1 MNSKPYCME
10 VMSVL
15 KKAISSSFFLCAL
28 IVVGFCAPAAATDVP
43 EWLRNLARQPA
54 KTYADD
60 VNAVVLLDEHIT
72 TVKDNGDL
80 VKRARRAIRILRPEG
95 RDEAVYW
102 AQYNGDSKVNY
113 LRGWSIT
120 SKGQEYETK
129 SSDVSEHS
137 ISSYEVYSDAKIKAL
152 RVPGAEVGT
161 VVGFEYEQQERPYIF
176 QDSWMFQHSE
186 PVEQAHY
193 ELRLASGWRFK
204 SDWMNHKEVKP
215 TEENGAVQWQLSDI
229 PRIEDEPHMPPTRGL
244 AGGVVFTFFNE
255 KNPAKSYRNWS
266 ELGTWFTQL
275 SSSVR
280 DASPGLSQ
288 KVLELAPSNQPLM
301 QRIKALAS
309 FAQHD
314 VRYVAIEVGVGGYR
328 PHTAAD
334 VFNHRYGDCKD
345 KATVL
350 SSMLAQIGVKSY
362 YIIVN
367 ATRGVVTKDS
377 PPTPGGFNHMILAIA
392 LPEASYGKPM
402 PAMYE
407 HPKLGHLLIFD
418 ATNDFVPFGQIPPY
432 EQDNYGLLVGEQG
445 GELIHMPLSAPEA
458 NGVLRNAKMKLL
470 PDGTLQG
477 EIEERYTGF
486 NAMLGRMFLQNES
499 ENDRKKII
507 ERLVANSLGNFQLD
521 HYELINASDIDQ
533 DLIIRFNVSA
543 AHYAKNAGSMLLVR
557 PRVLGELAGAWD
569 PNKPRHYAY
578 DFRAPFLDRDSVEIA
593 LPDGFLVDELPEPAK
608 ASFPFAEYASKT
620 ENSGSLLKYTREY
633 KITAT
638 QVSMDQMDQ
647 LKKLFGQINLDE
659 KNMAVLKK
667 AN

>member
-1 MNSKPYCME
+1 ME
-10 VMSVL
+10 ETSVL
-15 KKAISSSFFLCAL
+15 KKAISSSFFLFAL
-28 IVVGFCAPAAATDVP
+28 TLLGFGSPASAADVP
-43 EWLRNLARQPA
+43 EWLRNLARQPQ

-60 VNAVVLLDEHIT
+60 VNAVILLEDNVTI
-72 TVKDNGDL
+72 VKDNGDL
-80 VKRARRAIRILRPEG
+80 VRRGRRVLRILRPEG
-95 RDEAVYW
+95 RDRAATYW
-102 AQYNGDSKVNY
+102 VEYNADSKVNY

-120 SKGQEYETK
+120 PKGQEYETK

-152 RVPGAEVGT
+152 HVPGADVGT
-161 VVGFEYEQQERPYIF
+161 VVGFEYEQQEKPYIF
-176 QDSWMFQHSE
+176 QDSWMFQQSE
-186 PVEQAHY
+186 PVEQSHY

-204 SDWMNHKEVKP
+204 SDWMNHKEEKP
-215 TEENGAVQWQLSDI
+215 SEENGAIQWNLSDI
-229 PRIEDEPHMPPTRGL
+229 PRIEDEPHMPPARGL

-266 ELGTWFTQL
+266 ELGAWFTQL

-288 KVLELAPSNQPLM
+288 KVQELAPSNLPLM
-301 QRIKALAS
+301 QRIKSLAS

-328 PHTAAD
+328 PHTAGD

-392 LPEASYGKPM
+392 LPEASYSKPL

-418 ATNDFVPFGQIPPY
+418 PTNDFVPFGQIPPY

-445 GELIHMPLSAPEA
+445 GELIHMPLSPPES
-458 NGVLRNAKMKLL
+458 NGINRTAKLKLL
-470 PDGTLQG
+470 PDGTLEG
-477 EIEERYTGF
+477 DVEETYVGF

-499 ENDRKKII
+499 ETERKKTI
-507 ERLVANSLGNFQLD
+507 ERIIGSSLGNFQLD
-521 HYELINASDIDQ
+521 KYELVNASDIDQ
-533 DLIIRFNVSA
+533 DLIIRFKFSA

-557 PRVLGELAGAWD
+557 PRVVGELAGPWD
-569 PNKPRHYAY
+569 SNKPRHYAY
-578 DFRAPFLDRDSVEIA
+578 DFRAPFLDRDNIEIS
-593 LPDGFLVDELPEPAK
+593 LPEGFTVDELPDPAK
-608 ASFPFAEYASKT
+608 ATFPFAQYVSKT
-620 ENSGSLLKYTREY
+620 ENSGSVLKYTREY

>member
-1 MNSKPYCME
+1 
-10 VMSVL
+10 VL
-15 KKAISSSFFLCAL
+15 KKVISSSFFLLAL
-28 IVVGFCAPAAATDVP
+28 TLLGFSLPASAADVP
-43 EWLRNLARQPA
+43 EWLRNLARQPQ

-60 VNAVVLLDEHIT
+60 VNAVILLDDNVTI
-72 TVKDNGDL
+72 VKDNGDL
-80 VKRARRAIRILRPEG
+80 VHRSRRVVRILRPEG
-95 RDEAVYW
+95 RDRAATYW
-102 AQYNGDSKVNY
+102 VEYNADSKVNY
-113 LRGWSIT
+113 IRGWSIT
-120 SKGQEYETK
+120 SKGQEYESK
-129 SSDVSEHS
+129 SGDVMERNVST
-137 ISSYEVYSDAKIKAL
+137 YEVYSDAKIKAL
-152 RVPGAEVGT
+152 HMPGADVGT
-161 VVGFEYEQQERPYIF
+161 VVGFEYEQQEHPYVF
-176 QDSWMFQHSE
+176 QDSWRFQHSE

-204 SDWMNHKEVKP
+204 SAWMNHKEEKP
-215 TEENGAVQWQLSDI
+215 TEENGAIQWNLSDI
-229 PRIEDEPHMPPTRGL
+229 PRIEDEPHMPPARGL
-244 AGGVVFTFFNE
+244 AGGVIFTFFNE

-288 KVLELAPSNQPLM
+288 KVQELSPSNQPLM
-301 QRIKALAS
+301 QRIKSLAS

-328 PHTAAD
+328 PHTAGD

-392 LPEASYGKPM
+392 LPEASYSKPL

-418 ATNDFVPFGQIPPY
+418 PTNEFVPFGQIPPY

-445 GELIHMPLSAPEA
+445 GELIHMPLSPPES
-458 NGVLRNAKMKLL
+458 NGINRTAKLKLL

-477 EIEERYTGF
+477 DVEETYVGF
-486 NAMLGRMFLQNES
+486 NAMLGRMYLQNES
-499 ENDRKKII
+499 ETERKKTI
-507 ERLVANSLGNFQLD
+507 ERVVGSSLGNFQLD
-521 HYELINASDIDQ
+521 HYELVNAGDIDQ
-533 DLIIRFNVSA
+533 DLIIRFKFSA
-543 AHYAKNAGSMLLVR
+543 AHYAKSAGSMMLVR
-557 PRVLGELAGAWD
+557 PRVVGELAGAWD

-578 DFRAPFLDRDSVEIA
+578 DFRAPFLDRDNIEIS
-593 LPDGFLVDELPEPAK
+593 LPEGFTVDELPDPAK
-608 ASFPFAEYASKT
+608 ATFPFAEYVSKT
-620 ENSGSLLKYTREY
+620 ENSGSVLKYTREY

-647 LKKLFGQINLDE
+647 IKKLFGQINLDE

>member
-1 MNSKPYCME
+1 M
-10 VMSVL
+10 L
-15 KKAISSSFFLCAL
+15 KKAISSSLFLL
-28 IVVGFCAPAAATDVP
+28 SLTLLGFSSPASAADVP
-43 EWLRNLARQPA
+43 EWLRNLARQPQ

-60 VNAVVLLDEHIT
+60 VNAVILLDDNVTI
-72 TVKDNGDL
+72 VKDNGDL
-80 VKRARRAIRILRPEG
+80 VRRGRRVLRILRPEG
-95 RDEAVYW
+95 RDRAATYW
-102 AQYNGDSKVNY
+102 VEYNADSKVNY

-120 SKGQEYETK
+120 SKGQEYESK
-129 SSDVSEHS
+129 SGDIMERNVST
-137 ISSYEVYSDAKIKAL
+137 YEVYSDAKIKAL
-152 RVPGAEVGT
+152 HMPGADVGT
-161 VVGFEYEQQERPYIF
+161 VVGFEYEQQQRPYVF
-176 QDSWMFQHSE
+176 QDSWMFQESE
-186 PVEQAHY
+186 PVEQSHY

-204 SDWMNHKEVKP
+204 SDWMNHKEEKP
-215 TEENGAVQWQLSDI
+215 TEENGALQWSLSDI
-229 PRIEDEPHMPPTRGL
+229 PRIEDEPHRPPTRGL

-255 KNPAKSYRNWS
+255 KNPAKSYRSWS

-275 SSSVR
+275 SSTVR
-280 DASPGLSQ
+280 DASPALTQ
-288 KVLELAPSNQPLM
+288 KVQDLAPSNQPLM
-301 QRIKALAS
+301 QRIKALAG

-328 PHTAAD
+328 PHTAGD

-377 PPTPGGFNHMILAIA
+377 PPTPSGFNHMILAIA
-392 LPEASYGKPM
+392 LPEASYSKPL
-402 PAMYE
+402 PAMFE

-418 ATNDFVPFGQIPPY
+418 PTNEFVPFGQIPPY

-445 GELIHMPLSAPEA
+445 GELIHMPLSPPES
-458 NGVLRNAKMKLL
+458 NGVNRTAKLKLL

-477 EIEERYTGF
+477 DVEETYVGF

-499 ENDRKKII
+499 ETERKKTI
-507 ERLVANSLGNFQLD
+507 ERVIGSSLGNFQLD
-521 HYELINASDIDQ
+521 HYELVNASDIDQ
-533 DLIIRFNVSA
+533 DLIIRFKFSA

-557 PRVLGELAGAWD
+557 PRVVGELAGTWD

-578 DFRAPFLDRDSVEIA
+578 DFRAPFLDRDNIEIS
-593 LPDGFLVDELPEPAK
+593 LPEGFTVDELPDPAK
-608 ASFPFAEYASKT
+608 ATFPFAQYASKT
-620 ENSGSLLKYTREY
+620 ENSGSVLKYTREY